1 MGDFSQSV
9 DVEKL
14 ISYSDDLVECLRG
27 KRDIDSLTQCLE
39 HSSALQSSCDADF
52 GEVQSLVQEYQKKI
66 DACKQKTDEAKS
78 DAATDAEINFL
89 EKELEGELQ
98 REQMLREEFMLY
110 VSMILIGDLC
120 LSYMNTTIIY
130 EINDLE
136 HQRVSVEERNQIV
149 MKLKQDDQ
157 RAESK
162 LSMYA
167 SVTNII
173 PSLDDE
179 LKISGHIVERN
190 KKVVE
195 RFEFD
200 PAKLSVFDT
209 CNRIWKM
216 IDK

>member
-98 REQMLREEFMLY
+98 REQMIREELR
-110 VSMILIGDLC
+110 
-120 LSYMNTTIIY
+120 TIIY

-167 SVTNII
+167 SVMNII

-195 RFEFD
+195 KFEFD
-200 PAKLSVFDT
+200 PAKLSVFDA

>member
-98 REQMLREEFMLY
+98 REQMLREELR
-110 VSMILIGDLC
+110 
-120 LSYMNTTIIY
+120 TIIY

-149 MKLKQDDQ
+149 TKLKQDDQ

-195 RFEFD
+195 KFEFD

>member
-98 REQMLREEFMLY
+98 REQMLREELR
-110 VSMILIGDLC
+110 
-120 LSYMNTTIIY
+120 TIIY

-149 MKLKQDDQ
+149 KKLKQDDQ
-157 RAESK
+157 QAESK

-195 RFEFD
+195 KFEFD

>member
-98 REQMLREEFMLY
+98 REQMLREELR
-110 VSMILIGDLC
+110 
-120 LSYMNTTIIY
+120 TIIY

-195 RFEFD
+195 KFEFD

>member
-98 REQMLREEFMLY
+98 REQMLREELR
-110 VSMILIGDLC
+110 
-120 LSYMNTTIIY
+120 TIIY

-209 CNRIWKM
+209 CNRIWKT
-216 IDK
+216 IDNITQ

>member
-98 REQMLREEFMLY
+98 REQMLREELR
-110 VSMILIGDLC
+110 
-120 LSYMNTTIIY
+120 TIIY

-149 MKLKQDDQ
+149 TKLKQDDQ

-209 CNRIWKM
+209 CNRIWKT

>member
-98 REQMLREEFMLY
+98 REQMLREELR
-110 VSMILIGDLC
+110 
-120 LSYMNTTIIY
+120 TIIY

-195 RFEFD
+195 KFEFD
-200 PAKLSVFDT
+200 PAKLSVFDA

>member
-98 REQMLREEFMLY
+98 REQMIREELR
-110 VSMILIGDLC
+110 
-120 LSYMNTTIIY
+120 TIIY

-195 RFEFD
+195 KFEFD
-200 PAKLSVFDT
+200 PAKLSVFDA

>member
-98 REQMLREEFMLY
+98 REQMLREELR
-110 VSMILIGDLC
+110 
-120 LSYMNTTIIY
+120 TIIY

-209 CNRIWKM
+209 CNRIWKT

>member
-1 MGDFSQSV
+1 MGDFSRNV

-14 ISYSDDLVECLRG
+14 ISYSDDLIECLRS

-52 GEVQSLVQEYQKKI
+52 SEVQSLVQEYQKKI
-66 DACKQKTDEAKS
+66 DACKRKTDEAKS

-98 REQMLREEFMLY
+98 REQMLREELR
-110 VSMILIGDLC
+110 
-120 LSYMNTTIIY
+120 TIIY

-149 MKLKQDDQ
+149 KKLKQDDQ

-195 RFEFD
+195 KFEFD

>member
-14 ISYSDDLVECLRG
+14 ISYSDDLIECLRS

-39 HSSALQSSCDADF
+39 HSSTLQSSCDADF

-98 REQMLREEFMLY
+98 REQMLREELR
-110 VSMILIGDLC
+110 
-120 LSYMNTTIIY
+120 TIIY

-149 MKLKQDDQ
+149 KKLKQDDQ
-157 RAESK
+157 QAESK

-195 RFEFD
+195 KFEFD

>member
-52 GEVQSLVQEYQKKI
+52 GEVQSLVQVDKFSYGAEYQKKI

-98 REQMLREEFMLY
+98 REQMLREELR
-110 VSMILIGDLC
+110 
-120 LSYMNTTIIY
+120 TIIY

-149 MKLKQDDQ
+149 TKLKQDDQ

-195 RFEFD
+195 KFEFD
-200 PAKLSVFDT
+200 PAKLSVFDA

>member
-98 REQMLREEFMLY
+98 REQMLREELR
-110 VSMILIGDLC
+110 
-120 LSYMNTTIIY
+120 TIIY

-149 MKLKQDDQ
+149 TKLKQDDQ

-195 RFEFD
+195 KFEFD

-209 CNRIWKM
+209 CNRIWKT

>member
-98 REQMLREEFMLY
+98 REQMLREELR
-110 VSMILIGDLC
+110 
-120 LSYMNTTIIY
+120 TIIY

-149 MKLKQDDQ
+149 TKLKQDDQ

-195 RFEFD
+195 KFEFD
-200 PAKLSVFDT
+200 PAKLSVFDA

>member
-98 REQMLREEFMLY
+98 REQMLREELR
-110 VSMILIGDLC
+110 
-120 LSYMNTTIIY
+120 TIIY

-195 RFEFD
+195 KFEFD

-209 CNRIWKM
+209 CNRIWKT